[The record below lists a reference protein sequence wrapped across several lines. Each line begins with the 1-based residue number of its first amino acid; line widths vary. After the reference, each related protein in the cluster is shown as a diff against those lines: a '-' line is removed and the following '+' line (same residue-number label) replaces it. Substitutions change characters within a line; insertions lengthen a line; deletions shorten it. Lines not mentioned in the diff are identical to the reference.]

1 MSVPALEHQ
10 SILTINRGSG
20 TLKAGL
26 YKATASPKLVAS
38 IKVDRA
44 GTRDARIKISD
55 ASGKALLDSSVKD
68 TGANSDLTTVLDWL
82 TETNHASHLA
92 GIGHRL
98 VHGGPRYT
106 ESQRITPE
114 VLAELEKIAT
124 LDPDHTPQAIQ
135 NIQFFSDRL
144 PDTPQ
149 VGCFDTAFHACLPK
163 VARMYAVP
171 RKFYDEGIRR
181 YGFHGLSCE
190 YILQQLRATDPA
202 LAASRL
208 IVAHL
213 GNGASMTAVNNG
225 KSVDT
230 SMGFTPLEGLVMG
243 TRSGDI
249 DPAAIIYLQQRDRLS
264 AREIDTLLNKQ
275 SGLLG
280 LSGTSSDMRDLLERE
295 ATDDRAADA
304 VALSCYRAKKYVGA
318 YTAALGGLD
327 ALIFAGGIGENAPP
341 VRERICAGL
350 DFLGLE
356 IDPAANSSNAPVI
369 SSARTHVKIKV
380 IKTDEDIVIAQQ
392 VLAIVGKPVS
402 RG

>member
-1 MSVPALEHQ
+1 MPATSLEQ
-10 SILTINRGSG
+10 QTILTINRGSG

-26 YKATASPKLVAS
+26 YQASASPKLVAS

-44 GTRDARIKISD
+44 GSPEARVKI
-55 ASGKALLDSSVKD
+55 ATAAGKTLLDSAIQD
-68 TGANSDLTTVLDWL
+68 TGANSDLTTVLNWL
-82 TETNHASHLA
+82 KESNYASHLA

-98 VHGGPRYT
+98 VHGGPHYT

-114 VLAELEKIAT
+114 VLAELEKIAP

-135 NIQFFSDRL
+135 NIRFFSDRL
-144 PDTPQ
+144 PHTPQ
-149 VGCFDTAFHACLPK
+149 IGCFDTAFHATLPK
-163 VARMYAVP
+163 VARTYALP
-171 RKFYDEGIRR
+171 RKFYDEGLRR

-202 LAASRL
+202 LAAGRL
-208 IVAHL
+208 IIAHL

-249 DPAAIIYLQQRDRLS
+249 DPAAVIYLERHDRLS
-264 AREIDTLLNKQ
+264 PRDIDALLNKQ

-280 LSGTSSDMRDLLERE
+280 VSGTSSDMRDLLERE
-295 ATDDRAADA
+295 ATDDRAAEA
-304 VALSCYRAKKYVGA
+304 VALFCYRAKKYVGA
-318 YTAALGGLD
+318 YAAALGGLD
-327 ALIFAGGIGENAPP
+327 ALLFAGGIGENAPP

-350 DFLGLE
+350 DFLGIE
-356 IDPAANSSNAPVI
+356 IDPAANRSNAPVI

-380 IKTDEDIVIAQQ
+380 IKTDEDIVIAQH

>member
-1 MSVPALEHQ
+1 MSAPALDQ
-10 SILTINRGSG
+10 RSILTINRGSG

-26 YKATASPKLVAS
+26 YQASDPPSLVLS

-44 GTRDARIKISD
+44 GTRDACIKITD
-55 ASGKALLDSSVKD
+55 PSGKRFLDSAVED
-68 TGANSDLTTVLDWL
+68 TGANADLTAMAEWL
-82 TETNHASHLA
+82 SLQGHTSRLA

-114 VLAELEKIAT
+114 VLAELEKIAP

-135 NIQFFSDRL
+135 NIEFFRDKL
-144 PDTPQ
+144 PGTPQ

-163 VARMYAVP
+163 VARMYALP
-171 RKFYDEGIRR
+171 RRLYDEGLRR

-190 YILQQLRATDPA
+190 YILQQLRATDAA
-202 LAASRL
+202 LAAGRL
-208 IVAHL
+208 IIAHL
-213 GNGASMTAVNNG
+213 GNGASMTAVRNG

-230 SMGFTPLEGLVMG
+230 SMGFTPLEGLMMG
-243 TRSGDI
+243 TRSGDV
-249 DPAAIIYLQQRDRLS
+249 DPAAVIYLQERDQMS
-264 AREIDTLLNKQ
+264 PSDIDLLLNKQ

-280 LSGTSSDMRDLLERE
+280 VSGTSSDMRDLLERE
-295 ATDDRAADA
+295 ARDERAVEA
-304 VALSCYRAKKYVGA
+304 VALFCYRAKKYVGA
-318 YTAALGGLD
+318 YSAALGGLD

-356 IDPAANSSNAPVI
+356 IDAALNRSNVPVI
-369 SSARTHVKIKV
+369 SSQRSRAKIKV
-380 IKTDEDIVIAQQ
+380 IQTDEDRMIAQHVLSVIAT
-392 VLAIVGKPVS
+392 PES
-402 RG
+402 

>member
-1 MSVPALEHQ
+1 
-10 SILTINRGSG
+10 
-20 TLKAGL
+20 KAGL
-26 YKATASPKLVAS
+26 YKATDSPTLVAS

-44 GTRDARIKISD
+44 GTPEARIKIAD
-55 ASGKALLDSSVKD
+55 ASKKTLLDSSVQEA
-68 TGANSDLTTVLDWL
+68 GANSDLSAVLKWL
-82 TETNHASHLA
+82 KNSNYISHLA

-98 VHGGPRYT
+98 VHGGPHYT

-114 VLAELEKIAT
+114 VLAELEKIAP

-135 NIQFFSDRL
+135 NIRFFSDRL
-144 PDTPQ
+144 PHTPQ
-149 VGCFDTAFHACLPK
+149 IGCFDTAFHATLPK
-163 VARMYAVP
+163 VARTYALP
-171 RKFYDEGIRR
+171 RKFYDEGLRR

-202 LAASRL
+202 LAVGRL
-208 IVAHL
+208 IIAHL

-249 DPAAIIYLQQRDRLS
+249 DPAAVIYLDQHDRLS
-264 AREIDTLLNKQ
+264 PRDIDALLNKQ

-280 LSGTSSDMRDLLERE
+280 VSGTSSDMRDLLEKE
-295 ATDDRAADA
+295 ARDEHAAEA
-304 VALSCYRAKKYVGA
+304 VALFCYRAKKYVGA
-318 YTAALGGLD
+318 YAAALGGLD

-341 VRERICAGL
+341 VRERVCAGL

-356 IDPAANSSNAPVI
+356 IDPAANRSNAPVI

-380 IKTDEDIVIAQQ
+380 IKTDEDIVIAQH

>member
-1 MSVPALEHQ
+1 MPATSLEQ
-10 SILTINRGSG
+10 QTILTINRGSG

-26 YKATASPKLVAS
+26 YKATDSPTLVAS

-44 GTRDARIKISD
+44 GTPEARIKIAD
-55 ASGKALLDSSVKD
+55 ASKKTLLDSSVQEA
-68 TGANSDLTTVLDWL
+68 GANSDLSAVLKWL
-82 TETNHASHLA
+82 KNSNYISHLA

-98 VHGGPRYT
+98 VHGGPHYT

-114 VLAELEKIAT
+114 VLAELEKIAP

-135 NIQFFSDRL
+135 NIRFFSDRL
-144 PDTPQ
+144 PHTPQ
-149 VGCFDTAFHACLPK
+149 IGCFDTAFHATLPK
-163 VARMYAVP
+163 VARTYALP
-171 RKFYDEGIRR
+171 RKFYDEGLRR

-202 LAASRL
+202 LAVGRL
-208 IVAHL
+208 IIAHL

-249 DPAAIIYLQQRDRLS
+249 DPAAVIYLDQHDRLS
-264 AREIDTLLNKQ
+264 PRDIDALLNKQ

-280 LSGTSSDMRDLLERE
+280 VSGTSSDMRDLLEKE
-295 ATDDRAADA
+295 ARDEHAAEA
-304 VALSCYRAKKYVGA
+304 VALFCYRAKKYVGA
-318 YTAALGGLD
+318 YAAALGGLD

-341 VRERICAGL
+341 VRERVCAGL

-356 IDPAANSSNAPVI
+356 IDPAANRSNAPVI

-380 IKTDEDIVIAQQ
+380 IKTDEDIVIAQH

>member
-1 MSVPALEHQ
+1 MPATSLEQ
-10 SILTINRGSG
+10 QTILTINRGSG

-26 YKATASPKLVAS
+26 YKATDSPTLVAS

-44 GTRDARIKISD
+44 GTPEARIKIAD
-55 ASGKALLDSSVKD
+55 ASKKTLLDSSVQEA
-68 TGANSDLTTVLDWL
+68 GANSDLSAVLKWL
-82 TETNHASHLA
+82 KNSNYISHLA

-98 VHGGPRYT
+98 VHGGPHYT

-114 VLAELEKIAT
+114 VLAELEKIAP

-135 NIQFFSDRL
+135 NIRFFSDRL
-144 PDTPQ
+144 PHTPQ
-149 VGCFDTAFHACLPK
+149 IGCFDTAFHATLPK
-163 VARMYAVP
+163 VARTYALP
-171 RKFYDEGIRR
+171 RKFYDEGLRR

-202 LAASRL
+202 LAVGRL
-208 IVAHL
+208 IIAHL

-249 DPAAIIYLQQRDRLS
+249 DPAAVIYLDQHDRLS
-264 AREIDTLLNKQ
+264 PRDIDALLNKR

-280 LSGTSSDMRDLLERE
+280 VSGTSSDMRDLLEKE
-295 ATDDRAADA
+295 ARDEHAAEA
-304 VALSCYRAKKYVGA
+304 VALFCYRAKKYVGA
-318 YTAALGGLD
+318 YAAALGGLD

-341 VRERICAGL
+341 VRERVCAGL

-356 IDPAANSSNAPVI
+356 IDPAANRSNAPVI

-380 IKTDEDIVIAQQ
+380 IKTDEDIVIAQH